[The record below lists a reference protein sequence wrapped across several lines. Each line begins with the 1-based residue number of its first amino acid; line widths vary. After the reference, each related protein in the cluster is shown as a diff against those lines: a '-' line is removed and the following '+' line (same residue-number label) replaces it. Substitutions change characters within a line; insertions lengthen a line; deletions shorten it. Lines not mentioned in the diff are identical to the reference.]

1 VIWHI
6 YKTFSQNK
14 FLSNISSFLFL
25 QICLKKKE
33 VQILQ
38 RTFREKDGPKPPY
51 FEREEK
57 MKLPYLDNQFQYIA
71 KSYLKPLIFLMSF
84 LTCSQIWLN
93 LLVDDRQ
100 PTYLT
105 KLKEE
110 TLFLSLVC
118 AHTNNIRSM
127 GSSIKCPFCC
137 HALHRGICMGPN
149 QHFSS
154 KCKKKK

>member
-6 YKTFSQNK
+6 CKAFSQNK
-14 FLSNISSFLFL
+14 FLSNISSSDFL

-33 VQILQ
+33 MQILQ

-57 MKLPYLDNQFQYIA
+57 MKLPYLDNHFQYIA
-71 KSYLKPLIFLMSF
+71 KSYLKSLIFLMSF

-93 LLVDDRQ
+93 PLVDDRQ

-105 KLKEE
+105 KLKKE

-118 AHTNNIRSM
+118 AHTNNIRGM

-137 HALHRGICMGPN
+137 HALRHGICMGPN

-154 KCKKKK
+154 KCKK